1 MNYVGIDIGGTN
13 IKAGLVDDS
22 GAVRDAR
29 RMPSVIDDIDGLL
42 RTLTTIVSDFQS
54 HASIEAIGIGI
65 PGLRS
70 TRTHLIETSP
80 NIPCIHNLNLEAL
93 LSKQLNLPVI
103 SENDANA
110 GAYGEWV
117 AGAGRGLQY
126 MAYLTHRNR
135 PGLWTRAFR
144 RFVSGSLRICRR
156 NWVTSTSNPTD
167 GRAPAVRSAASKRES
182 PHPA

>member
-29 RMPSVIDDIDGLL
+29 RVPSVIDDIDELL
-42 RTLTTIVSDFQS
+42 KTLASIVADFQKQV
-54 HASIEAIGIGI
+54 AIDAVGIGV

-70 TRTHLIETSP
+70 TKTHLIETSP

-93 LSKQLNLPVI
+93 LSKQLKLPVL

-117 AGAGRGLQY
+117 AGAGRGIQH
-126 MAYLTHRNR
+126 MAYLTIGTGLGCGLILSGALYRGASGYAGEIGHVNVEPAGR
-135 PGLWTRAFR
+135 PCACG
-144 RFVSGSLRICRR
+144 
-156 NWVTSTSNPTD
+156 
-167 GRAPAVRSAASKRES
+167 
-182 PHPA
+182 